1 MAEDSPLSMTA
12 NILAILTFVVA
23 LAVGFYARASWL
35 RSKLQA
41 DMQFL
46 DHLKAVYFI
55 LRDTSLLESDT
66 DFYSTRE
73 GEVHVRQLYA
83 RLFLLSEKMLQFSR
97 LSIAKRVRM
106 ATEHFEFTSL
116 EIRNVERLLD
126 SLRYRQLRSKLFE
139 ISQIT

>member
-1 MAEDSPLSMTA
+1 MAQDSPLSMTA

-23 LAVGFYARASWL
+23 LAVGFFARASWL
-35 RSKLQA
+35 RNKLQA

-55 LRDTSLLESDT
+55 LRDTSLLESDK
-66 DFYSTRE
+66 DFYTTRE
-73 GEVHVRQLYA
+73 GEIHVRQLYT

-97 LSIAKRVRM
+97 LSIASRVRM

-139 ISQIT
+139 ISHIM